1 MGLIDW
7 LFRKKEDKNSG
18 HTEVCF
24 TVRTEKV
31 EHPSAIIKIFSSEI
45 EGNPV
50 IAEVPTETKSEC
62 EKLLQKETLTE
73 EESEFL
79 YNNYW
84 VNIQYKGE
92 IHGYHGCKDIW
103 THSAR
108 SLPELSL
115 IHAWIYSIL
124 GKIQAFSN
132 DNILTDK
139 MWEDAGNC
147 YALGKIS
154 TINVQ
159 LSFKPNGYVLSFLL
173 ADDCRL
179 TEKAAYNTRTNTNNF
194 PFYYRPIEGK
204 ITEWAVRIFEES
216 RK

>member
-7 LFRKKEDKNSG
+7 LFQKKENKKSS
-18 HTEVCF
+18 HTDVTF

-31 EHPSAIIKIFSSEI
+31 EQQSAITKIFSSEI
-45 EGNPV
+45 EGNPI
-50 IAEVPTETKSEC
+50 IAEVPTKTKSEC
-62 EKLLQKETLTE
+62 EKLLQKEKLTE
-73 EESEFL
+73 DESEFL
-79 YNNYW
+79 HNNYW

-92 IHGYHGCKDIW
+92 KHGYHGCKDIW
-103 THSAR
+103 THTAR

-124 GKIQAFSN
+124 GKTQAFS
-132 DNILTDK
+132 DGDILTDK
-139 MWEDAGNC
+139 LWEDVGNY

-159 LSFKPNGYVLSFLL
+159 LSYKPNGYVLSFLI

-179 TEKAAYNTRTNTNNF
+179 TEKASYNTRTNAYNF
-194 PFYYRPIEGK
+194 PFYYRSLQGR
-204 ITEWAVRIFEES
+204 ITDWAVKIFEENS
-216 RK
+216 K